1 MERAYKS
8 LSISAQHLVLLNQAF
23 MERTNYSDEKD
34 FEIYIEN
41 LQLVSDIGDKI
52 GLPEELYSYQDR
64 QMKLADIIEYMFFS
78 RGIFTLINNQSQ
90 LMKQNIPY
98 FLELI
103 MRFVNLL
110 MVYEIMTIDN
120 KMRNAFLD
128 TLSKGIKDVPM
139 EEDFTSLRKWNKWVG
154 LTEKETPK
162 GAPSA
167 YFDSLLPKTAGGLWH
182 EMLVYAFLLR
192 FNVGYIFPL
201 LLHQKVISLDQ
212 KLSPPDIII
221 LHKKT
226 NRYYGI
232 EVGNLKERQS
242 GGFMAPTGIPVIP
255 LDTLNCRISDRCP
268 TCKKWIGICPKVI
281 NDFSNC
287 EYKIGRIE
295 IRCLYDCDKYSLDEK
310 LGGKCLYMK
319 YYDKLHYH
327 YRCLVNKEREG
338 VISDII
344 SKHRI
349 EKAKLIEMIEK
360 KEKNLPFEP
369 DNIRSK
375 KINYLKTHYLWY
387 QELSKL
393 I

>member
-78 RGIFTLINNQSQ
+78 RGIFTLINNRNQ
-90 LMKQNIPY
+90 LIKQNIPY

-349 EKAKLIEMIEK
+349 ERSKLIEMIEK

-375 KINYLKTHYLWY
+375 KINYLITHYLWY
-387 QELSKL
+387 PELSKL